1 MGHKSLSVTLDIY
14 TSVSEMFK
22 KKEMGLKSTKSNKSY
37 PDIFSEQL
45 NRSKHDK
52 KPSEVK
58 KLFPSCKEEIEFIT
72 QLYSDFTQKEEN
84 VVIGYDNL

>member
-1 MGHKSLSVTLDIY
+1 
-14 TSVSEMFK
+14 MFK

-52 KPSEVK
+52 KLSEVK
-58 KLFPSCKEEIEFIT
+58 KLFPSCKEEEIEFIT